1 MRVRP
6 KPRKPERAGR
16 LRDYVVAGLNERW
29 SPQQIATRMRQEFP
43 TDPAMRVSHETIYQ
57 TLLVQGKGEL
67 RAVMYR

>member
-1 MRVRP
+1 M
-6 KPRKPERAGR
+6 
-16 LRDYVVAGLNERW
+16 NERW